1 MRRRPAAWMRAAAR
15 ARWPVAG
22 VLLLAGALA
31 APAGATDAPAGG
43 ATPANDYRTT
53 IARAGFP
60 ALSTD
65 LSSGET
71 TYSCGN
77 LAVRTT
83 PHRVR
88 YPFSLPDPSG
98 PVAVDVWAAALSGAP
113 SLELRVRVSCLSTQ
127 QLLPVTQ
134 TLNSIT
140 LPGTPGAQRVTLALT
155 DPGVPAEDCRFWLE
169 AAFALDVTPCSSRWT
184 LDKVRVTSRVR
195 DRIFRS
201 RFPAT
206 P

>member
-1 MRRRPAAWMRAAAR
+1 MMRRANFRLRPAGN
-15 ARWPVAG
+15 ARWLASG
-22 VLLLAGALA
+22 LLLLAGA
-31 APAGATDAPAGG
+31 APATDAPAGG
-43 ATPANDYRTT
+43 TAPANDFRTT

-71 TYSCGN
+71 SYSCGN
-77 LAVRTT
+77 LAVRVT

-88 YPFSLPDPSG
+88 YPFSLPDDSG
-98 PVAVDVWAAALSGAP
+98 PVAVDVWTTAFSGAP
-113 SLELRVRVSCLSTQ
+113 SLELRVRVSCLSGQ
-127 QLLPVTQ
+127 QQLPVTQ
-134 TLNSIT
+134 TLNALT
-140 LPGTPGAQRVTLALT
+140 LPGTAGSQRVTIAVT

-169 AAFALDVTPCSSRWT
+169 AAFALDATPCSSRWI

>member
-1 MRRRPAAWMRAAAR
+1 MKRSATAWMSPAACAR
-15 ARWPVAG
+15 RWVAG
-22 VLLLAGALA
+22 LMLLAAA
-31 APAGATDAPAGG
+31 APAAAHDAPTGG
-43 ATPANDYRTT
+43 AMPANDFRTT

-71 TYSCGN
+71 SYVCGN

-88 YPFSLPDPSG
+88 YPFSLPDHSG
-98 PVAVDVWAAALSGAP
+98 PLAIDVWSTAFSGAP
-113 SLELRVRVSCLSTQ
+113 SLELRVRVSCLSGQ

-134 TLNSIT
+134 TLNAVT
-140 LPGTPGAQRVTLALT
+140 LPGTHGSQRVTIAVT

-169 AAFALDVTPCSSRWT
+169 AAFALDVVPCSSRWI

-206 P
+206 L